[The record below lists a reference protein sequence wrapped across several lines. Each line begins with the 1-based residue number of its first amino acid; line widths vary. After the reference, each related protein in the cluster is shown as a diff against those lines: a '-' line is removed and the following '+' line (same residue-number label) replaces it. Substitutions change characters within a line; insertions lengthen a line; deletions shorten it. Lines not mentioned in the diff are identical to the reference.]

1 MIDSRNVIDLTTIT
15 SGTINIPVENTVP
28 PSCVYGDT
36 ANYYRVT
43 ATTEVTLTGSLTF
56 SALGTP
62 SSNTFVRFYFEKA
75 IIAGSNAIS
84 IFGTNIN
91 GGVASSYAGELF
103 GTGVDNPLTVDCLY
117 NSTTGRVVSSSYVNF
132 TTTSTPVI
140 TDKIK
145 DLAVTTA
152 KIDDDAVTFAKMQNA
167 PSNSA
172 GSGGTVVVGND
183 KDAGAIFSAFEVD
196 DTQILIGN
204 ADGFTAASL
213 SGDVTMTNAGVVT
226 LVSNSVVTADITDAN
241 VTTAKI
247 ADDNVTTAKI
257 ADANVTLAKLGSTGK
272 LASAY
277 ADVGTPASTVET
289 TLFTT
294 TLAASQLAADGESVR
309 MTAYGETAANTNVK
323 TLKVYLGA
331 SVIAQNST
339 TTAPNGKN
347 WKIVADVTRSGATSA
362 VEHVS
367 IEFDGVAAEIDVSK
381 AGATWANANV
391 FSVTGT
397 NGTSALNDIVL
408 KQAIVEYIK

>member
-1 MIDSRNVIDLTTIT
+1 MIESRNVIDLTTIT

-36 ANYYRVT
+36 SNYYRVT
-43 ATTEVTLTGSLTF
+43 ADTEVTLTGTLSF

-62 SSNTFVRFYFEKA
+62 SPNTFVKFYFEKA
-75 IIAGSNAIS
+75 IVVGSNALN
-84 IFGTNIN
+84 IFGVDIN
-91 GGVASSYAGELF
+91 GKYSGELF
-103 GTGVDNPLTVDCLY
+103 GSGVNDPLTVDCLY
-117 NSTTGRVVSSSYVNF
+117 RNATDGWAVYMNVNADAS
-132 TTTSTPVI
+132 STPVI
-140 TDKIK
+140 TSKIK
-145 DLAVTTA
+145 DAAVTTA
-152 KIDDDAVTFAKMQNA
+152 KIANLNVTTGKLAASAVTLAKVQDVA
-167 PSNSA
+167 ANSVLVRDA
-172 GSGGTVVVGND
+172 NSSGVLTEKTV
-183 KDAGAIFSAFEVD
+183 A
-196 DTQILIGN
+196 DTQVLIG
-204 ADGFTAASL
+204 DGTGFTAASL

-226 LVSNSVVTADITDAN
+226 LAANSVVTSDITDAN
-241 VTTAKI
+241 VTTAKL
-247 ADDNVTTAKI
+247 ADGA
-257 ADANVTLAKLGSTGK
+257 ATLAKLGSTGK

-309 MTAYGETAANTNVK
+309 MTAYGETAANANTK

-381 AGATWANANV
+381 VGATWSNANDL
-391 FSVTGT
+391 FVTGT
-397 NGTSALNDIVL
+397 NGTSAANDIVL

>member
-1 MIDSRNVIDLTTIT
+1 MIESRNVIDLTTIT

-36 ANYYRVT
+36 SNYYRVT
-43 ATTEVTLTGSLTF
+43 ADTEVTLTGTLSF

-62 SSNTFVRFYFEKA
+62 SPNTFVKFYFEKA
-75 IIAGSNAIS
+75 IVVGSNALN
-84 IFGTNIN
+84 IFGVDIN
-91 GGVASSYAGELF
+91 GKYSGELF
-103 GTGVDNPLTVDCLY
+103 GSGVNDPLTVDCLY
-117 NSTTGRVVSSSYVNF
+117 RNATDGWAVYMNVNADAS
-132 TTTSTPVI
+132 STPVI
-140 TDKIK
+140 TSKIK
-145 DLAVTTA
+145 DDAVTTA
-152 KIDDDAVTFAKMQNA
+152 KIANLNVTTGKLAASAVTLAKVQDVA
-167 PSNSA
+167 ANSVLVRDA
-172 GSGGTVVVGND
+172 NSSGVLTEKTV
-183 KDAGAIFSAFEVD
+183 A
-196 DTQILIGN
+196 DTQVLIG
-204 ADGFTAASL
+204 DGTGFTAASL

-226 LVSNSVVTADITDAN
+226 LAANSVVTSDITDAN
-241 VTTAKI
+241 VTTAKL
-247 ADDNVTTAKI
+247 ADGA
-257 ADANVTLAKLGSTGK
+257 ATLAKLGSTGK

-309 MTAYGETAANTNVK
+309 MTAYGETAANANTK

-381 AGATWANANV
+381 VGATWSNANDL
-391 FSVTGT
+391 FVTGT
-397 NGTSALNDIVL
+397 NGTSAANDIVL

>member
-1 MIDSRNVIDLTTIT
+1 MIDCINVIDLTTIT

-28 PSCVYGDT
+28 PSYVYGDT
-36 ANYYRVT
+36 SNYYRVT
-43 ATTEVTLTGSLTF
+43 ADTEVTLTGTLSF

-62 SSNTFVRFYFEKA
+62 SPNTFVKFYFEKA
-75 IIAGSNAIS
+75 IVVGSNALN
-84 IFGTNIN
+84 IFGVDIN
-91 GGVASSYAGELF
+91 GKYSGELF
-103 GTGVDNPLTVDCLY
+103 GSGVNDPLTVDCLY
-117 NSTTGRVVSSSYVNF
+117 RNATDGWAVYMNVNADAS
-132 TTTSTPVI
+132 STPVI
-140 TDKIK
+140 TSKIK
-145 DLAVTTA
+145 DDAVTTA
-152 KIDDDAVTFAKMQNA
+152 KIADDAVTFAKMQNA
-167 PSNSA
+167 PANSS
-172 GSGGTVVVGND
+172 GTGGTVVVGND
-183 KDAGAIFSAFEVD
+183 KDAGATLSAFEVD
-196 DTQILIGN
+196 DAQILIGN
-204 ADGFTAASL
+204 ADGFTAAAL

-226 LVSNSVVTADITDAN
+226 LAANSVVTADITDAN

-309 MTAYGETAANTNVK
+309 MTAYGETAANANTK

-367 IEFDGVAAEIDVSK
+367 IEFDGVAAEIDASK
-381 AGATWANANV
+381 VGPTWSGAV
-391 FSVTGT
+391 DFYITGT
-397 NGTSALNDIVL
+397 NGTSAANDIVL

>member
-1 MIDSRNVIDLTTIT
+1 MIESRNVIDLTTIA

-36 ANYYRVT
+36 SNYYRVT
-43 ATTEVTLTGSLTF
+43 ADTEVTLTGTLSF

-62 SSNTFVRFYFEKA
+62 SPNTFVKFYFEKA
-75 IIAGSNAIS
+75 IVVGSNALN
-84 IFGTNIN
+84 IFGVDIN
-91 GGVASSYAGELF
+91 GKYGGELF
-103 GTGVDNPLTVDCLY
+103 GSGVNDPLTVDCLY
-117 NSTTGRVVSSSYVNF
+117 RNATDGWAVYMNVNADAS
-132 TTTSTPVI
+132 STPVI
-140 TDKIK
+140 TSKIK
-145 DLAVTTA
+145 DDAVTTA
-152 KIDDDAVTFAKMQNA
+152 KIADDAVTFAKMQDA
-167 PSNSA
+167 PANSS
-172 GSGGTVVVGND
+172 GTGGTVVVGND
-183 KDAGAIFSAFEVD
+183 KDAGATLSAFEVD

-204 ADGFTAASL
+204 ADGFTAAAL

-226 LVSNSVVTADITDAN
+226 LAANSVVTADITDAN

-309 MTAYGETAANTNVK
+309 MTAYGETAANANTK

-397 NGTSALNDIVL
+397 NGTSTANDIIL

>member
-1 MIDSRNVIDLTTIT
+1 MIESRNVIDLTTIT

-28 PSCVYGDT
+28 PSCVYGYT
-36 ANYYRVT
+36 SNYYRVT
-43 ATTEVTLTGSLTF
+43 ADTEVTLTGTLSF
-56 SALGTP
+56 AALGTP
-62 SSNTFVRFYFEKA
+62 SPNTFVKFYFEKA
-75 IIAGSNAIS
+75 IVVGSNALN
-84 IFGTNIN
+84 IFGVDIN
-91 GGVASSYAGELF
+91 GKYSGELF
-103 GTGVDNPLTVDCLY
+103 GSGVNDPLTVDCLY
-117 NSTTGRVVSSSYVNF
+117 RNATDGWAVYVNVNADAS
-132 TTTSTPVI
+132 STPVI
-140 TDKIK
+140 TSKIK
-145 DLAVTTA
+145 DAAVTTA
-152 KIDDDAVTFAKMQNA
+152 KIADDAVTFAKMQDA
-167 PSNSA
+167 PANSS
-172 GSGGTVVVGND
+172 GTGGTVVVGND
-183 KDAGAIFSAFEVD
+183 KDAGATLSAFEVD
-196 DTQILIGN
+196 NTQILIGN

-309 MTAYGETAANTNVK
+309 MTAYGETAANANTK

-347 WKIVADVTRSGATSA
+347 WKIVADVTRSGATSN

>member
-43 ATTEVTLTGSLTF
+43 ATTEVTLTGGLTF

-117 NSTTGRVVSSSYVNF
+117 NSTTGVWSVVVNVNF

-167 PSNSA
+167 PSNSS
-172 GSGGTVVVGND
+172 GTGGTVVVGND

-213 SGDVTMTNAGVVT
+213 SGDVTMANDGTVT
-226 LVSNSVVTADITDAN
+226 LAANSVITADIKDAN

-247 ADDNVTTAKI
+247 DDAAITFAKI

-289 TLFTT
+289 TLFAA

-309 MTAYGETAANTNVK
+309 MTAYGETAANANTK

-339 TTAPNGKN
+339 TTAPNGKE

-362 VEHVS
+362 VEH
-367 IEFDGVAAEIDVSK
+367 ITIQFDGIAAEVDVSK

>member
-1 MIDSRNVIDLTTIT
+1 MIESRNVIDLTTIT

-36 ANYYRVT
+36 SNYYRVT
-43 ATTEVTLTGSLTF
+43 ADTEVTLTGTLSF

-62 SSNTFVRFYFEKA
+62 SPNTFVKFYFEKA
-75 IIAGSNAIS
+75 IVVGSNALN
-84 IFGTNIN
+84 IFGVDIN
-91 GGVASSYAGELF
+91 GRYSGELF
-103 GTGVDNPLTVDCLY
+103 GSGVNDPLTVDCLY
-117 NSTTGRVVSSSYVNF
+117 RNATDGWAVYMNVNADAS
-132 TTTSTPVI
+132 STPVI
-140 TDKIK
+140 TSKIK
-145 DLAVTTA
+145 DDAVTTA
-152 KIDDDAVTFAKMQNA
+152 KIADDAVTFAKMQDA
-167 PSNSA
+167 PANSS
-172 GSGGTVVVGND
+172 GTGGTVVVGND
-183 KDAGAIFSAFEVD
+183 KDAGATLSAFEVD
-196 DTQILIGN
+196 DAQILIGN
-204 ADGFTAASL
+204 ADGFTAAAL
-213 SGDVTMTNAGVVT
+213 SGDVTMTNAGVVALT
-226 LVSNSVVTADITDAN
+226 ANSVVTADITDAN

-309 MTAYGETAANTNVK
+309 MTAYGETAANANTK

-347 WKIVADVTRSGATSA
+347 WKIVADVTRSGATSS
-362 VEHVS
+362 VEHIS
-367 IEFDGVAAEIDVSK
+367 IEFDGVAAEVDVSK
-381 AGATWANANV
+381 AGTTWSSANALA
-391 FSVTGT
+391 VTGT